1 MSHNSQSLES
11 IRHICFPAFWC
22 PRLSLCRE
30 TQAPSS
36 MCLRFKE
43 MEKHAQGKGS
53 ENPDPER
60 DIRASLGPKFLS
72 VMYNILSK

>member
-1 MSHNSQSLES
+1 
-11 IRHICFPAFWC
+11 
-22 PRLSLCRE
+22 
-30 TQAPSS
+30 

-72 VMYNILSK
+72 VLYIILSKNFTPESEKKRGDFYSFHPNNKQSPPQLCF